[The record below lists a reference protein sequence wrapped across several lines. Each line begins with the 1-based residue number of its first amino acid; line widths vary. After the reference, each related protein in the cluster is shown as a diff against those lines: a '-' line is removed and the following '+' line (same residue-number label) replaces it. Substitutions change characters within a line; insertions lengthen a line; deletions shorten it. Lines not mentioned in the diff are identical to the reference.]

1 MSKFGAWLR
10 LIRVAALPTALA
22 DVWLG
27 AAVVGQFRTWDL
39 LWLSLVSLALYAAG
53 MILNDVCDVET
64 DRSENP
70 ARPLPSGQIHV
81 GLARIVGLLLLAG
94 AIGGALAI
102 STRVCGIAAVLAL
115 LIVSYDFFLKAT
127 PVGPVNMGL
136 CRACNV
142 ALGASVAS
150 SSAIVPLYALP
161 VLVYVIVVTYLSRH
175 EAGRP
180 LVRRV
185 VMLAL
190 VGIIPLQALVA
201 FFCSRP
207 VAAGCI
213 LLLLVPVLMLKKLSH
228 IT

>member
-1 MSKFGAWLR
+1 MSKFRAWLR

-22 DVWLG
+22 DIWLG
-27 AAVVGQFRTWDL
+27 AAVVDQFRTWNL
-39 LWLSLVSLALYAAG
+39 LWLSIVSLALYAAG

-64 DRSENP
+64 DRAENP
-70 ARPLPSGQIHV
+70 ARPLPRGQIPV
-81 GLARIVGLLLLAG
+81 GLARTVGLLLLAG

-102 STRVCGIAAVLAL
+102 STRVGATAAVLAL
-115 LIVSYDFFLKAT
+115 LIVSYDFFLKTT

-150 SSAIVPLYALP
+150 SSAIIPLYALP
-161 VLVYVIVVTYLSRH
+161 VLVYIIVVTYLSRH

-190 VGIIPLQALVA
+190 VGIIPLQALIA
-201 FFCSRP
+201 ILCSRP